1 MKILVTGGTGK
12 VGREVVQ
19 ALLRRGE
26 SVRVLTRNKEAK
38 LPDGAEVV
46 VGDLLDPGSVRSAL
60 NGVEKL
66 FLLVGNVA
74 DELTQALLTV
84 AVARQAKVKHITYL
98 SVYQA
103 ERFPD
108 VPHFIGKYAVET
120 SLKAFDTP
128 FTVFRPGYFF
138 QNDAQLKPVL
148 TGVGLYPNPIGKA
161 GIAAVD
167 VRDIADAAVVSL
179 TTDGHAGKTYNLVGP
194 DPLSG
199 PSAAA
204 IWTRVLNK
212 QVRYAE
218 LPMEAFEEQ
227 LRQIFP
233 AWLARD
239 LRLMFQGYQ
248 DRASFRATPM
258 LLR

>member
-12 VGREVVQ
+12 VGTEVVQ

-38 LPDGAEVV
+38 LPDGAEVAI
-46 VGDLLDPGSVRSAL
+46 GDLLDPDSVRSAL
-60 NGVEKL
+60 NGVDKL

-128 FTVFRPGYFF
+128 LRSSSFSHKITPEDARPLGRVIFF
-138 QNDAQLKPVL
+138 LDDSASLRHPGI
-148 TGVGLYPNPIGKA
+148 TG
-161 GIAAVD
+161 
-167 VRDIADAAVVSL
+167 
-179 TTDGHAGKTYNLVGP
+179 LV
-194 DPLSG
+194 
-199 PSAAA
+199 
-204 IWTRVLNK
+204 
-212 QVRYAE
+212 
-218 LPMEAFEEQ
+218 
-227 LRQIFP
+227 
-233 AWLARD
+233 
-239 LRLMFQGYQ
+239 
-248 DRASFRATPM
+248 
-258 LLR
+258 